1 MAKAYLVADREPA
14 PAPGRPPVPWV
25 LLVVDDDPE
34 VHAVTRLALDGVL
47 FEDRPLEIL
56 SAGSGAEAREMLR
69 QRADIALI
77 LLDVVMETDTAGL
90 DLVRHIR
97 EELHNTTVRI
107 VLRTGQ
113 PGQAPAREVIS
124 RYEIDDYCTK
134 TELTFERLYVR
145 VMAALRAYG
154 LLHRLERRQQQLVES
169 NQELER
175 FAYVASHDLQT
186 PLRGMVGYAQLLRR
200 RLGESIDPSARELIE
215 DIIKGGQ
222 DLHIL
227 INDLLEYS
235 RLGSQAAPR
244 EPVDLNGVVQRAL
257 EKLHGMLRERG
268 AEVRC
273 GELPTV
279 QGNATQLEQLFR
291 NLIDNGIK
299 YQPGDR
305 PLVEIAARLLDGDR
319 WEIRVSDRGIG
330 VEPQYLEQIFDL
342 FRRLHPPD
350 RYPGTGVGLAIC
362 RKVIELH
369 GGRIR
374 AESQPGKGTTII
386 VELPSDNPTA

>member
-1 MAKAYLVADREPA
+1 MTLADEHPA
-14 PAPGRPPVPWV
+14 AAADHGPPPWI

-34 VHAVTRLALDGVL
+34 VHAVTRLALDGVA
-47 FEDRPLEIL
+47 FEGRPLEIL
-56 SAGSGAEAREMLR
+56 SAASAAEARQVLHAR
-69 QRADIALI
+69 RDISLI

-90 DLVRHIR
+90 DLVHHIR
-97 EELHNTTVRI
+97 EELRNATVRI

-145 VMAALRAYG
+145 VMAALRTYA
-154 LLHRLERRQQQLVES
+154 LLHRLERRQQQLVDS

-200 RLGESIDPSARELIE
+200 RLGESVDASARELLD

-222 DLHIL
+222 DLHVL

-235 RLGSQAAPR
+235 RLGSEAAPR
-244 EPVDLNGVVQRAL
+244 DTIDLNAVTRRAL
-257 EKLHGMLRERG
+257 EKLHGMIKERN
-268 AEVRC
+268 AEVRFHD
-273 GELPTV
+273 LPTV
-279 QGNATQLEQLFR
+279 QGNATQLEQLLR

-299 YQPGDR
+299 YQPGTR
-305 PLVEIAARLLDGDR
+305 PVVEIGAQAVDDH
-319 WEIRVSDRGIG
+319 WEIRVHDRGIG
-330 VEPQYLEQIFDL
+330 IEKQYLEQIFHL
-342 FRRLHPPD
+342 FRRLHPSD

-362 RKVIELH
+362 RKVVELH
-369 GGRIR
+369 GGRIH
-374 AESQPGKGTTII
+374 AESEPGKGTT
-386 VELPSDNPTA
+386 VVVTLPVKPAPRD